1 MATVTLDGVAFEI
14 VQAKLRKWL
23 ELETIREKIFKAVEA
38 PDEQASLVYQYI
50 STALSVS
57 TEALSK
63 LPWRDVAQ
71 VLVDIFTTNTVLLDI
86 PFIKNPP
93 QKENKASWDYNDRNW
108 WGLCH
113 LIAKEFSWSIEYVS
127 NMDVSEAMHII
138 QEIMIEE
145 QLQKEWEWLLSE
157 RSAKYNES
165 TKKYEPNPLP
175 RPDWMRATPEL
186 PKKVKIR
193 KEFMPVGV
201 IVRGGKDG
209 QTYDLAQ

>member
-1 MATVTLDGVAFEI
+1 MTIQILNEKYEI
-14 VQAKLRKWL
+14 RQAKLRKWL
-23 ELETIREKIFKAVEA
+23 ELETIREDIFKAVEV
-38 PDEQASLVYQYI
+38 PDEQARLVYQYI
-50 STALSVS
+50 STALPINIEV
-57 TEALSK
+57 LSK
-63 LPWRDVAQ
+63 QPWKDVAQ
-71 VLVDIFTTNTVLLDI
+71 VLVEILTTNTVLLDI
-86 PFIKNPP
+86 PFIKSQPA
-93 QKENKASWDYNDRNW
+93 KGTKASWDYDTRNW

-113 LIAKEFSWSIEYVS
+113 LIVKEFGWSIEYVS
-127 NMDVSEAMHII
+127 QMDVAEAMHII

-157 RSAKYNES
+157 RSAKWNEG

-201 IVRGGKDG
+201 IVRGNKDG
-209 QTYDLAQ
+209 QVYDLAQ